1 VWKTAYYNI
10 LTTIIGRRRALDRK
24 MDDALRSNKPSRRK
38 GGGIDLEAAGDAEL
52 EEMRQRMSNACQ
64 ADSESRN
71 QGKVATHKLK
81 LLPDVVALLNRNTL
95 RSSIVDPDI
104 NILEAVRFFLEPADT
119 DAALPNFQIQRELF
133 AVLKN
138 LSMTKEALTAS
149 GIGKVVIFYTKS
161 SQTQRQIKA
170 IAERLLGEWSRIVL
184 GRGKDMRAK
193 TVQSATYDP
202 MASSQRPAGS
212 QIDRAAIAAEKRK
225 RALEIP
231 VVGNRARVQG
241 GVGTYTIA
249 PVNNLSNVVQ
259 QDSRRMGSSGE
270 SAFRKVATRAT
281 GKR

>member
-1 VWKTAYYNI
+1 M
-10 LTTIIGRRRALDRK
+10 LGRRRALDRK

-38 GGGIDLEAAGDAEL
+38 AGGIDLEAAGDAEL
-52 EEMRQRMSNACQ
+52 EDMRQRMASACQ
-64 ADSESRN
+64 ADSEARN
-71 QGKVATHKLK
+71 EGKVATQKLK
-81 LLPDVVALLNRNTL
+81 LLPEVVALLNRNTL

-119 DAALPNFQIQRELF
+119 DAALPNYQIQRELF
-133 AVLKN
+133 AILNN

-170 IAERLLGEWSRIVL
+170 IAERLLGDWSRIVL
-184 GRGKDMRAK
+184 GQRKDARAK
-193 TVQSATYDP
+193 EVKSATYDP
-202 MASSQRPAGS
+202 LASSQRPSGS

>member
-1 VWKTAYYNI
+1 
-10 LTTIIGRRRALDRK
+10 

-38 GGGIDLEAAGDAEL
+38 AGGIDLEAAGDAEL
-52 EEMRQRMSNACQ
+52 EDMRQRMASACQ
-64 ADSESRN
+64 LDAQARN
-71 QGKVATHKLK
+71 AGQVATNKLK
-81 LLPDVVALLNRNTL
+81 ILPSVVELLNRNTL

-119 DAALPNFQIQRELF
+119 DAALPNYQIQRELF
-133 AVLKN
+133 AI
-138 LSMTKEALTAS
+138 LSRLNMTKEALVAS
-149 GIGKVVIFYTKS
+149 GIGKVIIFYTKS
-161 SQTQRQIKA
+161 SQPQLAIKRQ
-170 IAERLLGEWSRIVL
+170 AERLLGEWSRIVL
-184 GRGKDMRAK
+184 GKRKDMRAK
-193 TVQSATYDP
+193 VVQSVTYDP
-202 MASSQRPAGS
+202 MASSQRPGAS
-212 QIDRAAIAAEKRK
+212 QVDRAAIAAERRK

-249 PVNNLSNVVQ
+249 PVNNLSNVVT

>member
-1 VWKTAYYNI
+1 M
-10 LTTIIGRRRALDRK
+10 LTTIPGRRRALERK

-38 GGGIDLEAAGDAEL
+38 AGGIDLEAAGDAEL
-52 EEMRQRMSNACQ
+52 EEMRQRMAAACQ
-64 ADSESRN
+64 ADSESRTD
-71 QGKVATHKLK
+71 GKVATQKLK
-81 LLPDVVALLNRNTL
+81 LLPEVVSLLNRNTL

-104 NILEAVRFFLEPADT
+104 NILEAVRFFLEPADI

-184 GRGKDMRAK
+184 GKRKDMRALEVK
-193 TVQSATYDP
+193 SATYDP
-202 MASSQRPAGS
+202 LASSQRPAGS

>member
-1 VWKTAYYNI
+1 
-10 LTTIIGRRRALDRK
+10 

-52 EEMRQRMSNACQ
+52 EDMRQRMASACQ
-64 ADSESRN
+64 LDAQARN
-71 QGKVATHKLK
+71 DGQVATHKLK
-81 LLPDVVALLNRNTL
+81 ILPSVIELLNRNTL

-119 DAALPNFQIQRELF
+119 DAALPNYQIQRELF
-133 AVLKN
+133 AILGRLN
-138 LSMTKEALTAS
+138 MTKEALVAS

-161 SQTQRQIKA
+161 SQPQLAIKRQ
-170 IAERLLGEWSRIVL
+170 AERLLGEWSRIVL
-184 GRGKDMRAK
+184 GKRKDMRSK

-202 MASSQRPAGS
+202 MASSQRPSAS
-212 QIDRAAIAAEKRK
+212 QDPAAAAAARRK
-225 RALEIP
+225 RALELP

-259 QDSRRMGSSGE
+259 QDNRRMGSSGE

>member
-1 VWKTAYYNI
+1 M
-10 LTTIIGRRRALDRK
+10 LGRRRALDRK
-24 MDDALRSNKPSRRK
+24 MDDALRSNKPARRK

-52 EEMRQRMSNACQ
+52 EEMRQRMASACQ
-64 ADSESRN
+64 ADSEARN
-71 QGKVATHKLK
+71 EGRVATQKLK

-95 RSSIVDPDI
+95 RSSVIDPDI
-104 NILEAVRFFLEPADT
+104 NILEAVRFFLEPSDT
-119 DAALPNFQIQRELF
+119 DAALPNYQIQRELF

-138 LSMTKEALTAS
+138 LHMTKEALRAS

-184 GRGKDMRAK
+184 GRAKDMRAK
-193 TVQSATYDP
+193 EVQSATYDP

-212 QIDRAAIAAEKRK
+212 QIDRAAIAAERRK